1 MMRQNQTIEGWRN
14 EIRNALEGILFITDS
29 ESPLTL
35 LESGPLPDLNGLQRF
50 VTEQTGTSLPDQ
62 ELLSAS
68 DFLNEIHQSTDPTD
82 EILQRNTMR
91 FDQLFALLESAGMP
105 VRVVRVRQPQNL
117 IFIAVLD
124 ETMSAVIRTEAVET

>member
-1 MMRQNQTIEGWRN
+1 MMRQNQTNEGWRN

-68 DFLNEIHQSTDPTD
+68 DFLNEIHRSTDPTD

>member
-68 DFLNEIHQSTDPTD
+68 DFLNEIHRSTDPTD

-124 ETMSAVIRTEAVET
+124 ETLSAVIRTEAVET